1 MFIHGDKD
9 TFVPFY
15 MLDELYNACNTEKSK
30 LVVKEA
36 SHAHAEDENPDL
48 YWSQIDK
55 FVNKYMQRRVE
66 LLFYKKGVK
75 K

>member
-1 MFIHGDKD
+1 
-9 TFVPFY
+9 

-55 FVNKYMQRRVE
+55 FVNKYM
-66 LLFYKKGVK
+66 
-75 K
+75 